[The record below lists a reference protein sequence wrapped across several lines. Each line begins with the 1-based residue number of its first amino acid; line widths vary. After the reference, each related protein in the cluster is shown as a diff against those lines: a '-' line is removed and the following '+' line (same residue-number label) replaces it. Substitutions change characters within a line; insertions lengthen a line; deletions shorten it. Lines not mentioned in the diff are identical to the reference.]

1 MTSSY
6 DLIVI
11 GGGTAGNG
19 VARMAAD
26 AGWSVASIDSEPHGG
41 TCALRGCDPKKML
54 VAVTEGV
61 EWAENM
67 KGKGLEAQ
75 PSVNWS
81 DMIIDA
87 VLSNGYPAELL
98 QAGDS

>member
-1 MTSSY
+1 MTKTY

-11 GGGTAGNG
+11 GGGTAGIG

-41 TCALRGCDPKKML
+41 TCALRGCAPKKML
-54 VAVTEGV
+54 VAVPEGV

-67 KGKGLEAQ
+67 EGKGL
-75 PSVNWS
+75 
-81 DMIIDA
+81 
-87 VLSNGYPAELL
+87 
-98 QAGDS
+98 

>member
-1 MTSSY
+1 MTKTY

-11 GGGTAGNG
+11 GGGAAGNG

-54 VAVTEGV
+54 RRG
-61 EWAENM
+61 AE
-67 KGKGLEAQ
+67 
-75 PSVNWS
+75 
-81 DMIIDA
+81 IIDGIA
-87 VLSNGYPAELL
+87 RLSLWRRNTN
-98 QAGDS
+98 QH

>member
-1 MTSSY
+1 
-6 DLIVI
+6 
-11 GGGTAGNG
+11 
-19 VARMAAD
+19 MAAN

-54 VAVTEGV
+54 IAVTEGV

-81 DMIIDA
+81 DMIAFKRSFTDVFGGYDKLKQGRAHTVSQA
-87 VLSNGYPAELL
+87 VRR
-98 QAGDS
+98 D